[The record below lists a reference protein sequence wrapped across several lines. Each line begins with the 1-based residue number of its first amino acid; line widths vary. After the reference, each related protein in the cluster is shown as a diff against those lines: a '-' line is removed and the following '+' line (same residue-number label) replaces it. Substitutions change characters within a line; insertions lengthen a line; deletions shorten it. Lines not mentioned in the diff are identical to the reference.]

1 MADPVL
7 LNAPSVIGVQM
18 RTPAAADTITPG
30 TDQHQQHE
38 INVKERKERQMR
50 RWTADFD
57 DLRSK

>member
-18 RTPAAADTITPG
+18 RTPAADAITPS
-30 TDQHQQHE
+30 TDHHQQHE
-38 INVKERKERQMR
+38 ISAKERKEREMR